1 MVRMSVGSNP
11 DVEAEVDV
19 QAIVEFRLD
28 RELPT
33 PMEILVHDKV
43 RLRKRC
49 DSPRFEG
56 MSPVS
61 VYRIHG
67 WKRSIDELGEVLAE
81 FSGSKDAEKWRVRR
95 AVLNPIGSQHGT
107 TSIEL
112 DDHAEQWK
120 QWYLQKAGVLEYRRS
135 RLSRDGQSFPV
146 VGIVDSGIEAV
157 ETKIEDP
164 VSGDVAKVP
173 MVVHPNLVNRDAE
186 LKLCSV
192 GLGGAVAA
200 AKVGEVVDLNGHGT
214 HVAGIIGASPANCGG
229 MVGICPESELQIFKC
244 TEGATEYCYLSNL
257 LDSIFAFALG
267 LGGGRNGVLCVSV
280 GFDIQRNSADNRG
293 REAPRWIDQLVDF
306 LEDQFAVLERR
317 DNLLI
322 VAAAGNEFGDRIS
335 FPANQSSN
343 NPSSERQ
350 SKKGNNILAVG
361 SMDAEDN
368 VSPFSNS
375 GPSLSMLAP
384 GKGIFSTYPS
394 RYSVKMGYPVGH
406 STGYAYLEGTSMSAA
421 IVAGIAALKWAEQ
434 PEASGSQIAKTI
446 CESCVGQVAGLERVV
461 GYGLVQAARKE
472 PVEAV
477 RLRTSRAELLKFPVD
492 ESSRKVLRSLLA
504 ELFDDSNSLRM
515 ELKGLFDNFRS
526 FDERLACETWGLL
539 SRKGHRI
546 ESDSER
552 NAIAWSLWTLFN
564 VKYQPIWGMR
574 KILGRMIADIP
585 SGGRE
590 ANAKLSLFQQFLH
603 QCWST
608 DPALLKQFLGIQY
621 PDEVSVYEMEFN
633 QEAIA
638 AFIRLSSDENL
649 VPLTPY
655 EPDLSDKNLKCW

>member
-1 MVRMSVGSNP
+1 MVRMSVGSKS

-19 QAIVEFRLD
+19 QAILEFRLD

-43 RLRKRC
+43 WLRKRC

-56 MSPVS
+56 MSQVS

-81 FSGSKDAEKWRVRR
+81 FSGSKEAERWRIRR
-95 AVLNPIGSQHGT
+95 AVLNPIGSQHGM

-120 QWYLQKAGVLEYRRS
+120 QWYLRKTGVLEYRHS
-135 RLSRDGQSFPV
+135 RLPHDRRSFPV
-146 VGIVDSGIEAV
+146 VGIVDSGIEVV
-157 ETKIEDP
+157 EAKIEDP
-164 VSGDVAKVP
+164 VSGEVGNVP
-173 MVVHPNLVNRDAE
+173 RVVHPNLVNRDVE
-186 LKLCSV
+186 LKLCSI
-192 GLGGAVAA
+192 GPGGAVAA
-200 AKVGEVVDLNGHGT
+200 ARANEIVDLNGHGT
-214 HVAGIIGASPANCGG
+214 HVAGIVGASPANCGG
-229 MVGICPESELQIFKC
+229 MIGICPESELQIFKC

-267 LGGGRNGVLCVSV
+267 LGSGRNGVLCVSV
-280 GFDIQRNSADNRG
+280 GFDIQRNGADRG
-293 REAPRWIDQLVDF
+293 CEDPRWIDQLVDF
-306 LEDQFAVLERR
+306 LEDQFAALERR

-335 FPANQSSN
+335 FPANLSSN
-343 NPSSERQ
+343 NPSSEAQ

-421 IVAGIAALKWAEQ
+421 IVAGIAALKWAEE
-434 PEASGSQIAKTI
+434 PGAAAPRIARSI
-446 CESCVGQVAGLERVV
+446 CDSCAGRIPGLESVI
-461 GYGLVQAARKE
+461 GYGLVQAPGIGRPDAT
-472 PVEAV
+472 V
-477 RLRTSRAELLKFPVD
+477 LRTARAELLKFPAN
-492 ESSRKVLRSLLA
+492 ETSRSVLRSLLA

-515 ELKGLFDNFRS
+515 DLKGLFDNFRS
-526 FDERLACETWGLL
+526 FDEQLACETWGLL
-539 SRKGHRI
+539 SKKGLRI
-546 ESDSER
+546 DSDSER

-564 VKYQPIWGMR
+564 VKYQPIWGMH